1 MEFGLFYSEI
11 AYISEQNEDLS
22 YPLYPIV
29 NYCFGVVYINIFD
42 YLDGL
47 HSLKNDY
54 AQINWGYLF
63 CLA

>member
-22 YPLYPIV
+22 YPPYPLA
-29 NYCFGVVYINIFD
+29 NYCVGVVDINIFD

-47 HSLKNDY
+47 HFLENEY
-54 AQINWGYLF
+54 VLIN
-63 CLA
+63 